1 MHLAVQTKRERE
13 IKGLGF
19 REGDI
24 EGERLGVSCF
34 EGVREIDCV
43 LGVQRNI
50 YKVREIV
57 VYRLRERRVKERE
70 GENDI

>member
-1 MHLAVQTKRERE
+1 MFNGLNKERERE

-43 LGVQRNI
+43 LGV
-50 YKVREIV
+50 
-57 VYRLRERRVKERE
+57 
-70 GENDI
+70 